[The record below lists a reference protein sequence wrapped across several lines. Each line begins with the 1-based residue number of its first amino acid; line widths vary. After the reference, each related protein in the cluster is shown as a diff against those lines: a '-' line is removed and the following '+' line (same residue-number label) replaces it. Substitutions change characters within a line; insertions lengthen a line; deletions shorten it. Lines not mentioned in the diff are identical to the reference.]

1 MDLYAIT
8 SQEVLDRISRH
19 CPGALSTYLQCIN
32 RANAE
37 GTVFFDKKMV
47 TNDMSESWPKF
58 KNSVKKLSLEN
69 LLEWHLFNGGISIT
83 LVAQDEDE

>member
-19 CPGALSTYLQCIN
+19 CPTALSTYLQCIN

-37 GTVFFDKKMV
+37 GTVFFDKQLV
-47 TNDMSESWPKF
+47 TNDMSESWAKF
-58 KNSVKKLSLEN
+58 KNSIKKLSIEN

-83 LVAQDEDE
+83 LVSQDEDE